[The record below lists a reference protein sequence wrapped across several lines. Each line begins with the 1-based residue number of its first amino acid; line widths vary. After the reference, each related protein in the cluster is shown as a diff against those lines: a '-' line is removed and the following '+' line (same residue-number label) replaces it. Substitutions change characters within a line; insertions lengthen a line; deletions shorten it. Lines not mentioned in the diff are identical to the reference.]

1 LSAPVSAINS
11 ATRFDSIPHLEQT
24 EYQTKH
30 ESEVA
35 KQVNAASVTN
45 QPYGKENSG
54 TK

>member
-1 LSAPVSAINS
+1 LTPFPIWNK
-11 ATRFDSIPHLEQT
+11 T

-35 KQVNAASVTN
+35 KQVNAVSTTN

-54 TK
+54 TQ